1 MEHYNMNLNLKV
13 WRQKNNKTK
22 GEFKMYRVEDISLKC
37 LS

>member
-22 GEFKMYRVEDISLKC
+22 GEFKMYRVERHFV
-37 LS
+37 